1 MDLFY
6 HASRDIEL
14 PRTTRGAATPR
25 AVRACEACGHELEA
39 GEPSEGGT
47 FGLAFCADCRARLD
61 RSAIQIH
68 FCDGCGVSV
77 PMYAVEEGSAL
88 TGDGR
93 ILCLKC
99 RAQPTQGRRR
109 AVLLVVGVASLVAG
123 VAGALLV
130 ARFLLTG

>member
-1 MDLFY
+1 RS
-6 HASRDIEL
+6 SR
-14 PRTTRGAATPR
+14 RTTADR
-25 AVRACEACGHELEA
+25 AMRACEACGHELEA

-99 RAQPTQGRRR
+99 RAQPTRGRRS
-109 AVLLVVGVASLVAG
+109 LVVGAIVALSLVAG
-123 VAGALLV
+123 VVAALLLFGV
-130 ARFLLTG
+130 

>member
-14 PRTTRGAATPR
+14 PRTSRRAAAER

-77 PMYAVEEGSAL
+77 PLYAVEQGTAI

-99 RAQPTQGRRR
+99 RAPAPSSQSPL
-109 AVLLVVGVASLVAG
+109 VLAFLGVA
-123 VAGALLV
+123 ALALGIGL
-130 ARFLLTG
+130 ALAIR

>member
-14 PRTTRGAATPR
+14 PRTSRRPAAER
-25 AVRACEACGHELEA
+25 AVRACEACGHELEP

-47 FGLAFCADCRARLD
+47 FGLAFCAECRARLD

-77 PMYAVEEGSAL
+77 PLYAVEQGTAI

-99 RAQPTQGRRR
+99 RAPAPATQSPL
-109 AVLLVVGVASLVAG
+109 VLVFLGIAALALG
-123 VAGALLV
+123 IGLALLV
-130 ARFLLTG
+130 R

>member
-14 PRTTRGAATPR
+14 PRAAPRPRAEGAA
-25 AVRACEACGHELEA
+25 RACEACGRELEA
-39 GEPSEGGT
+39 AEPSEGGT
-47 FGLAFCADCRARLD
+47 YGLAFCTQCRARLD

-77 PMYAVEEGSAL
+77 PLYAVEQGTAL
-88 TGDGR
+88 LGDGR

-99 RAQPTQGRRR
+99 RAPAPPLRRSL
-109 AVLLVVGVASLVAG
+109 AVLAAAVAALIGGVVLGLA
-123 VAGALLV
+123 
-130 ARFLLTG
+130 LTGP

>member
-14 PRTTRGAATPR
+14 PRSSRRSSSER
-25 AVRACEACGHELEA
+25 AVRACEACGHELEP

-47 FGLAFCADCRARLD
+47 MGLAFCADCRAQLD
-61 RSAIQIH
+61 RSAVQIH
-68 FCDGCGVSV
+68 FCDGCGESV
-77 PMYAVEEGSAL
+77 PIHAVEEGSAL

-99 RAQPTQGRRR
+99 RAPAPRRGGRS
-109 AVLLVVGVASLVAG
+109 AVIVLALLALAVGVAVAF
-123 VAGALLV
+123 ALG
-130 ARFLLTG
+130 RP

>member
-6 HASRDIEL
+6 HTSRDIEL
-14 PRTTRGAATPR
+14 PRATRRAATVKS
-25 AVRACEACGHELEA
+25 VRACEACGHELEP
-39 GEPSEGGT
+39 GDPSEGGT
-47 FGLAFCADCRARLD
+47 FGLAFCASCRARLD

-77 PMYAVEEGSAL
+77 PIYAVEEGSAL

-99 RAQPTQGRRR
+99 RAPASGATNRPV
-109 AVLLVVGVASLVAG
+109 VLVLCALAAAAVGVVLALV
-123 VAGALLV
+123 
-130 ARFLLTG
+130 FT

>member
-6 HASRDIEL
+6 HTSRDIEL
-14 PRTTRGAATPR
+14 PRATRR
-25 AVRACEACGHELEA
+25 AVAERSVRACEACGHELEP
-39 GEPSEGGT
+39 GDPSEGGT
-47 FGLAFCADCRARLD
+47 FGLAFCASCRARLD

-77 PMYAVEEGSAL
+77 PIYAVEEGSAL

-99 RAQPTQGRRR
+99 RAPAPRSDSRVLFVLVAA
-109 AVLLVVGVASLVAG
+109 AVATAVGVALAI
-123 VAGALLV
+123 ALS
-130 ARFLLTG
+130 

>member
-14 PRTTRGAATPR
+14 PRSTRRSAADR
-25 AVRACEACGHELEA
+25 AARACEACGHELES

-77 PMYAVEEGSAL
+77 PIHAVEEGSAL

-99 RAQPTQGRRR
+99 RAPAGSPALRLGL
-109 AVLLVVGVASLVAG
+109 VLAAALALVVGVVLAM
-123 VAGALLV
+123 AL
-130 ARFLLTG
+130 R

>member
-14 PRTTRGAATPR
+14 PRSSRRAAAER
-25 AVRACEACGHELEA
+25 SARACEACGHELEP

-47 FGLAFCADCRARLD
+47 FGLAFCAECRARLD

-77 PMYAVEEGSAL
+77 PIQAVEEGSAL

-93 ILCLKC
+93 ILCAKC
-99 RAQPTQGRRR
+99 RAPAPGGDQLRI
-109 AVLLVVGVASLVAG
+109 
-123 VAGALLV
+123 LLV
-130 ARFLLTG
+130 AAALVALGLGAAIAYVC

>member
-14 PRTTRGAATPR
+14 PRSSRRSSGER

-77 PMYAVEEGSAL
+77 PINAVEEGSAL

-93 ILCLKC
+93 ILCQKC
-99 RAQPTQGRRR
+99 RAPAPPPSGR
-109 AVLLVVGVASLVAG
+109 LLVLVGVAALVAG
-123 VAGALLV
+123 VALAFAL
-130 ARFLLTG
+130 R

>member
-14 PRTTRGAATPR
+14 PRSTRRVAADR
-25 AVRACEACGHELEA
+25 APRACEGCGHELEP

-47 FGLAFCADCRARLD
+47 FGLAFCAQCRANLD

-77 PMYAVEEGSAL
+77 PIYAVEEGSAL

-93 ILCLKC
+93 ILCLRC
-99 RAQPTQGRRR
+99 RVATRPRSRRLVL
-109 AVLLVVGVASLVAG
+109 VLLALAALAAG
-123 VAGALLV
+123 VAFALWT
-130 ARFLLTG
+130 AD

>member
-6 HASRDIEL
+6 HAARDIEL
-14 PRTTRGAATPR
+14 PRSTRRLR
-25 AVRACEACGHELEA
+25 AEGLVRACEACGHELEA

-47 FGLAFCADCRARLD
+47 FGLAFCAECRARLD

-77 PMYAVEEGSAL
+77 PLYAVEEGSAL
-88 TGDGR
+88 AGDGR

-99 RAQPTQGRRR
+99 RVPKREGFRPLWLL
-109 AVLLVVGVASLVAG
+109 LLVLGLTCGMVIH
-123 VAGALLV
+123 LLL
-130 ARFLLTG
+130 AM

>member
-6 HASRDIEL
+6 HAARDIEL
-14 PRTTRGAATPR
+14 PRSTRRPTSARAA
-25 AVRACEACGHELEA
+25 RACEACGHELEP

-77 PMYAVEEGSAL
+77 PIYAVEEGSAL

-99 RAQPTQGRRR
+99 RAPAPRRR
-109 AVLLVVGVASLVAG
+109 RTLLVLLLVLAAAAFGVGL
-123 VAGALLV
+123 AL
-130 ARFLLTG
+130 AIGG

>member
-6 HASRDIEL
+6 HTSRDIEL
-14 PRTTRGAATPR
+14 PRATRRTAVEGS
-25 AVRACEACGHELEA
+25 VRACEACGAELEP
-39 GEPSEGGT
+39 GDPSEGGT
-47 FGLAFCADCRARLD
+47 FGLAFCATCRARLD

-77 PMYAVEEGSAL
+77 PIYAVEEGSAL

-99 RAQPTQGRRR
+99 RAPAPRGDRR
-109 AVLLVVGVASLVAG
+109 VFLILVAAAVATAAG
-123 VAGALLV
+123 VIAAL
-130 ARFLLTG
+130 AMS

>member
-6 HASRDIEL
+6 HTSRDIEL
-14 PRTTRGAATPR
+14 PRATRRTAMER
-25 AVRACEACGHELEA
+25 AVRACEACGHELEP
-39 GEPSEGGT
+39 GDPSEGGT
-47 FGLAFCADCRARLD
+47 FGLAFCASCRARLD

-77 PMYAVEEGSAL
+77 PIYAVEEGSAL

-99 RAQPTQGRRR
+99 RAPAPLPERKLLLL
-109 AVLLVVGVASLVAG
+109 AVAAAAAIAAG
-123 VAGALLV
+123 VALALS
-130 ARFLLTG
+130 RS

>member
-14 PRTTRGAATPR
+14 PRTSRRAAAER
-25 AVRACEACGHELEA
+25 VARACEACGHELEP

-77 PMYAVEEGSAL
+77 PLYAVEQGTAI

-99 RAQPTQGRRR
+99 RAPRPT
-109 AVLLVVGVASLVAG
+109 AANPLVLVFLGVA
-123 VAGALLV
+123 ALALGIGL
-130 ARFLLTG
+130 ALYFR

>member
-14 PRTTRGAATPR
+14 PRASRGSAVER
-25 AVRACEACGHELEA
+25 SVRACEACGHELEP

-99 RAQPTQGRRR
+99 RAVPPRGRRTLL
-109 AVLLVVGVASLVAG
+109 VLLVVG
-123 VAGALLV
+123 GALIVGIGL
-130 ARFLLTG
+130 ALLMAE